1 MPDKPTTNRR
11 QNLYRLGQ
19 QLADLLE
26 NPEIPHEVE
35 EGIREM
41 LCELGSVAPLT
52 TPTILRAIYPLLV
65 EEAERRG
72 VNLQEPNYVGQDIA
86 ANPREYEGSAETV
99 N

>member
-26 NPEIPHEVE
+26 NPEIPHEVA
-35 EGIREM
+35 EGISEM

-52 TPTILRAIYPLLV
+52 TPTILRAVYPLLV

-72 VNLQEPNYVGQDIA
+72 VNLQKPNYIGQEIA
-86 ANPREYEGSAETV
+86 ANPQEYESGREAV